1 MGLDDNQPDE
11 RDAAG
16 TERSSNKPGGALATG
31 DRNNQVGG
39 SSSSGLGQPAAP
51 DQDMGGNH
59 VRHRVTGKEA
69 NKRERT
75 ESMRDSGQAVT
86 EQVEKKHT
94 FTVSRRS
101 RR

>member
-1 MGLDDNQPDE
+1 
-11 RDAAG
+11 
-16 TERSSNKPGGALATG
+16 
-31 DRNNQVGG
+31 
-39 SSSSGLGQPAAP
+39 
-51 DQDMGGNH
+51 MGGNH

-94 FTVSRRS
+94 FTVSRLS
-101 RR
+101 RKSQSAGAVQDSTQCSCRGSRKEQIDGNSTM